1 MSGGGGGGGGLIHS
15 GGGKNGMEA
24 RAERRR
30 RRRGNLNLGSTLI
43 GCCWER
49 SMRPVVRGGA
59 LAYDNSEKCKIK
71 PLLCGID
78 RIKFRRF
85 FSAS

>member
-1 MSGGGGGGGGLIHS
+1 
-15 GGGKNGMEA
+15 
-24 RAERRR
+24 
-30 RRRGNLNLGSTLI
+30 
-43 GCCWER
+43 
-49 SMRPVVRGGA
+49 MRPVVRGGA